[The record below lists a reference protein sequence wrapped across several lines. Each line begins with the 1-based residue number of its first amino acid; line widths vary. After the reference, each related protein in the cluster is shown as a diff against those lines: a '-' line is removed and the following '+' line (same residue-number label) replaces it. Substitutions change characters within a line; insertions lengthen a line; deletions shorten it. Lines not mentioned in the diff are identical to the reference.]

1 MEWTDLARKLTSRRL
16 WVAVAGIVT
25 GVALALGGETGEIQ
39 SLAGAITAVL
49 SALGYMVTE
58 ASVDRARATAENNT
72 SGSTFITNYNAPLD
86 TGDTD
91 E

>member
-1 MEWTDLARKLTSRRL
+1 MNKEDIIRKITSRRL

-25 GVALALGGETGEIQ
+25 GVALALGGEASEIQ

-58 ASVDRARATAENNT
+58 AKVDRARVASDLIFDA
-72 SGSTFITNYNAPLD
+72 IQD
-86 TGDTD
+86 TKIEEGTKTD
-91 E
+91 D

>member
-1 MEWTDLARKLTSRRL
+1 MTWTDIARKLTSRRL

-25 GVALALGGETGEIQ
+25 GVALALGGEAGEIQ
-39 SLAGAITAVL
+39 SMAGAITALL

-58 ASVDRARATAENNT
+58 ASVDKARAKAEVGEN
-72 SGSTFITNYNAPLD
+72 
-86 TGDTD
+86 

>member
-1 MEWTDLARKLTSRRL
+1 MNKEDIIRKITSRRL

-25 GVALALGGETGEIQ
+25 GVALALGGEASEIQ

-58 ASVDRARATAENNT
+58 GAVDRARLNNADVIVEGIPAE
-72 SGSTFITNYNAPLD
+72 D
-86 TGDTD
+86 GDGK
-91 E
+91 

>member
-1 MEWTDLARKLTSRRL
+1 MTWTDIARKLTSRRL

-25 GVALALGGETGEIQ
+25 GVALALGGDAGEIQ

-58 ASVDRARATAENNT
+58 ASVDKARAAAE
-72 SGSTFITNYNAPLD
+72 
-86 TGDTD
+86 GDRAN